1 MKTDNTTDGK
11 TSKQVTTILDEI
23 VNIERGMWF
32 VTMTDKFLSG
42 WGCAQ
47 NKIAKR
53 VYICKD
59 HQQAAELYSR
69 IIARQPKCEMTH
81 VNTTPRM
88 PYYSPSK
95 YFVSWVLYSDS
106 EFNY

>member
-1 MKTDNTTDGK
+1 MENTMKTEGK

-47 NKIAKR
+47 DKIAKR

-59 HQQAAELYSR
+59 RQQALKLYDR

-81 VNTTPRM
+81 VNTNYRM
-88 PYYSPSK
+88 PYYSPAK